1 MPNRAFRQVLFLITL
16 SQPLVAQTTSAVSLF
31 SSPNPSTYGAAV
43 TITATVTP
51 SAATGRVTFYDGDT
65 VLGVRPVVGGKAVLK
80 LRLSEGSRGLHAHYS
95 GEVTYLPS
103 DSASI
108 TVAPNPQ
115 NARVDRVSSRASASA
130 PFGPYLISTI
140 AGTTGPPTSIPG
152 TSAVLRSPMGVVA
165 DPVGNVFLSDQ
176 VLNEVFR
183 LGLDGNLIRV
193 AGTGSDGYSH
203 EPDGPA
209 IAAQLTA
216 PAGLA
221 LDNYGNLFIAE
232 QGGSR
237 VRRVSPAG
245 LATTV
250 AGNGDC
256 PTNSNELGDGGPATA
271 TVLCVPAAVAVD
283 SAGNLYIADN
293 VYNVVRKVSTN
304 GIITTVA
311 GGAGVGH
318 GGDGG
323 PATAAQLNEPS
334 GLALDTSGNLYIADA
349 ANYRVRRV
357 SPTGTIT
364 TVAGNGSSGYNGDN
378 IPATAAELGWPA
390 GVAMDASGNLYI
402 ADMSNY
408 RVRVVSGGIITTLA
422 GAGSGFFSGDGG
434 ALGRLR
440 WNRKATSTSPEMAE
454 SV

>member
-1 MPNRAFRQVLFLITL
+1 
-16 SQPLVAQTTSAVSLF
+16 
-31 SSPNPSTYGAAV
+31 
-43 TITATVTP
+43 
-51 SAATGRVTFYDGDT
+51 
-65 VLGVRPVVGGKAVLK
+65 
-80 LRLSEGSRGLHAHYS
+80 
-95 GEVTYLPS
+95 
-103 DSASI
+103 
-108 TVAPNPQ
+108 
-115 NARVDRVSSRASASA
+115 
-130 PFGPYLISTI
+130 
-140 AGTTGPPTSIPG
+140 
-152 TSAVLRSPMGVVA
+152 MGVVA